1 MEVNQGLRCFVFQFI
16 EKKEDGVSERRL
28 FEQLPNCLKNKD
40 FFHQFML
47 DMLQDKCLVLNEENL
62 YEKRYPTV
70 LEYVQ
75 NIEDERASRILLLLL
90 DGITLEDV
98 GKQYNVKD
106 IQFKKI

>member
-1 MEVNQGLRCFVFQFI
+1 
-16 EKKEDGVSERRL
+16 
-28 FEQLPNCLKNKD
+28 
-40 FFHQFML
+40 ML

-90 DGITLEDV
+90 DGMTLQDV
-98 GKQYNVKD
+98 GKQYNVSRER
-106 IQFKKI
+106 IRQIKKRYISKAPKLQEDKYAYIFQKYNLLRGFSVRI